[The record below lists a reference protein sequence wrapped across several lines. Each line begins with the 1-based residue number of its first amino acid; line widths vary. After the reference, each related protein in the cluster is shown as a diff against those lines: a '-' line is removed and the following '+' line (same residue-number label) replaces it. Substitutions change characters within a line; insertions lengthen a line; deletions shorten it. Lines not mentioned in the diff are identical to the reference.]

1 MLGLA
6 RGRSRTKHETGKSS
20 HQVPPP
26 PPPHLKNLD
35 QVETVHEVHER
46 SIFLAESLFG
56 FQLDFPGTYFYLF
69 YDVYS
74 SSLCVHCSVG
84 SSVLKNAL
92 YLREDINEKKRF
104 LSGIAR
110 IP

>member
-46 SIFLAESLFG
+46 SIFLAEPLFG
-56 FQLDFPGTYFYLF
+56 FQLDFSWHSRL
-69 YDVYS
+69 
-74 SSLCVHCSVG
+74 SL
-84 SSVLKNAL
+84 L
-92 YLREDINEKKRF
+92 
-104 LSGIAR
+104 
-110 IP
+110 